1 MSAASETDR
10 YSSSDRAIQNLIAT
24 YAELIDSGD
33 FAGVGRLLEH
43 ARFGEGQVSGANSLK
58 EMFEKS
64 VITYEDGTPRTK
76 HVTTNTILDVDD
88 EGGTA
93 TARSY
98 FTVLQALP
106 KLPLQT
112 IVAGRYADRFER
124 ADDGWRFSERQVSID
139 LLGDVSHH
147 LRRTRR

>member
-1 MSAASETDR
+1 MSAASEIDR
-10 YSSSDRAIQNLIAT
+10 YSASDRAIQNLIAT

-33 FAGVGRLLEH
+33 FEGVGRLLEH
-43 ARFGEGQVSGANSLK
+43 ARFGEGKVRGADALK

-88 EGGTA
+88 PAGTA

-112 IVAGRYADRFER
+112 IVAGRYADRFELV
-124 ADDGWRFSERQVSID
+124 DGNWRFTERQVSID